1 MKKSFLTITFSI
13 TVLIG
18 MAQTEVRPLNDGH
31 RINSIQQRVAKNNYH
46 YQLANFRT
54 NDMYQFTD
62 FRYNSLN
69 QLVAVKDSVR
79 DDYSVVDSLFYN
91 EQGQMTRM
99 SGWQLLQGR
108 WQNVYYIDY
117 TYDLHGNIASRTNY
131 NNFDGVWELG
141 GVYQYTYNADNH
153 IILSV
158 LTMGGIQFQKVEYS
172 YTDGLLSEELWYSYN
187 GSGLSPDEKLTYTY
201 NAENHLSQIAD
212 SVSNGNGS
220 WSYFGRHDYFYDNQ
234 GNCTEHHYYDQTGM
248 EAERSIYQFD
258 YDMLLDETLMPWTP
272 EMTRPK
278 TYTNRNAYT
287 VEQWYSVDVD
297 HRLQYVCDFIYNYTE
312 NTNRI
317 HDIASAPLGVAPNP
331 ANAMVTINGLFS
343 TPAKVQII
351 DRLGRVAMTATLS
364 SASNQINISSLPS
377 GCYTLLVAQQGSV
390 RTTNLIVK

>member
-1 MKKSFLTITFSI
+1 MKKIVFFITFSLFALVAW
-13 TVLIG
+13 TQPSRHVS
-18 MAQTEVRPLNDGH
+18 QNGH
-31 RINSIQQRVAKNNYH
+31 RINRIEKMAAKSSYH
-46 YQLANFRT
+46 YRLDNFRT

-62 FRYNSLN
+62 FCYNSLN

-117 TYDLHGNIASRTNY
+117 SYDPVGNIASRTNY

-141 GVYQYTYNADNH
+141 GVYRYTYNADNQ
-153 IILSV
+153 IVLSV

-172 YTDGLLSEELWYSYN
+172 YTNGLLSEELWYSYN
-187 GSGLSPDEKLTYTY
+187 GSGLSPDEKLSYSY
-201 NAENHLSQIAD
+201 NAENHLSKIDD
-212 SVSNGNGS
+212 SVSDGNGG
-220 WSYFGRHDYFYDNQ
+220 WSYFGRHDYFYDND
-234 GNCTEHHYYDQTGM
+234 GNCTEHHYYDNTGM

-297 HRLQYVCDFIYNYTE
+297 HRLQYVCDYIYNYTE

-331 ANAMVTINGLFS
+331 AHDVVTIYGLFDI
-343 TPAKVQII
+343 PAKVWII
-351 DRLGRVAMTATLS
+351 DGLGRVALAATLS
-364 SASNQINISSLPS
+364 CASNQMNVSSLPS
-377 GCYTLLVAQQGSV
+377 GCYTLLVDQQSSV
-390 RTTNLIVK
+390 RTTNLIVE

>member
-31 RINSIQQRVAKNNYH
+31 RINSNQQRVAKNNYH

-62 FRYNSLN
+62 FSYNSLN

-117 TYDLHGNIASRTNY
+117 TYDLQGNIASRSNY

-220 WSYFGRHDYFYDNQ
+220 WSYFGRHDYLYDNQ

-331 ANAMVTINGLFS
+331 ANAVVTINGLFS

-364 SASNQINISSLPS
+364 SASNQIKISSLPS

>member
-117 TYDLHGNIASRTNY
+117 TYDLQGNIASRTNY

-220 WSYFGRHDYFYDNQ
+220 WSYFGRHDYLYDNQ

-331 ANAMVTINGLFS
+331 ANAVVTINGLFS

>member
-31 RINSIQQRVAKNNYH
+31 HINSIQQRVAKNNYH

-62 FRYNSLN
+62 FSYNSLN

-117 TYDLHGNIASRTNY
+117 TYDLQGNIASRTNY

-220 WSYFGRHDYFYDNQ
+220 WSYFGRHDYLYDNQ

-331 ANAMVTINGLFS
+331 ANAVVTINGLFS

-351 DRLGRVAMTATLS
+351 DRLGRVAMTATLN

>member
-1 MKKSFLTITFSI
+1 
-13 TVLIG
+13 

-31 RINSIQQRVAKNNYH
+31 RINSNQQRVAKNNYH

-62 FRYNSLN
+62 FSYNSLN

-117 TYDLHGNIASRTNY
+117 TYDLQGNIASRSNY

-220 WSYFGRHDYFYDNQ
+220 WSYFGRHDYLYDNS

-331 ANAMVTINGLFS
+331 ANAVVTINGLFS

>member
-31 RINSIQQRVAKNNYH
+31 RINSNQQRVAKNNYH

-62 FRYNSLN
+62 FSYNSLN

-117 TYDLHGNIASRTNY
+117 TYDLQGNIASRTNY
-131 NNFDGVWELG
+131 NNFDGEWQLG
-141 GVYQYTYNADNH
+141 GVYQYTYNVDNQ
-153 IILSV
+153 IVLSV
-158 LTMGGIQFQKVEYS
+158 LTMSGIQFQKVEYS
-172 YTDGLLSEELWYSYN
+172 YTNGLLSEELWYSYN

-201 NAENHLSQIAD
+201 NSENNLSKIDD
-212 SVSNGNGS
+212 SVSDGNGG
-220 WSYFGRHDYFYDNQ
+220 WSYFGRHDYLYDNN

-248 EAERSIYQFD
+248 EAERSIYQFIED
-258 YDMLLDETLMPWTP
+258 RSLGETLMPWTP

-278 TYTNRNAYT
+278 TYTNVGVYHT
-287 VEQWYSVDVD
+287 EQWYSVDVD
-297 HRLQYVCDFIYNYTE
+297 HILRHVCDFIYNYTE

-317 HDIASAPLGVAPNP
+317 HDISSIPLGIAPNP
-331 ANAMVTINGLFS
+331 AKNMVTIYGLFD
-343 TPAKVQII
+343 TPAKVRII
-351 DRLGRVAMTATLS
+351 DGLGRVAMTATLS
-364 SASNQINISSLPS
+364 SASNQINVASLPAGS
-377 GCYTLLVAQQGSV
+377 YTLLVDQQGSV
-390 RTTNLIVK
+390 RATQLIVE